1 MDSTT
6 PKKIEEEEEEDEDD
20 IDALLDD
27 DEIIIQRRPNLY
39 NLSNQDGSRA
49 RHASDAS
56 ALVTHK
62 GQKPEN
68 VQSGITNL
76 SNKK

>member
-1 MDSTT
+1 MDNTT
-6 PKKIEEEEEEDEDD
+6 EKKIEEEEEEEDD

-27 DEIIIQRRPNLY
+27 EEIIIQRRPNLY
-39 NLSNQDGSRA
+39 NRTTQDGSRA

-56 ALVTHK
+56 ALISHK
-62 GQKPEN
+62 VQRPEN
-68 VQSGITNL
+68 MQPGMTNL